1 MSTTDPKK
9 IAFRGTTNTDL
20 QKHINNYFTT
30 LGGINPGGL
39 KYTSSNYYYFI
50 DNSGKIIRASILP
63 AGYIERE
70 PGDYFK
76 DSLGGIKDE
85 RKFAFLGSKHPEIQ
99 KAMVTFFITLGATNR
114 QRLLCRNKDMYY
126 FIDEINKLDCS
137 RKFPEGYIFQL
148 DTYLNVM
155 KNQEEKIPEYVECI
169 KPLLHSTVGKIYKVI
184 DSKNCESDLLEYNYS
199 WKEDQFKPSTKE
211 AYNAQ
216 NTPLK
221 AAEYTPQVGD
231 YVVMEK
237 AGGWEYSPDN
247 NDCVV
252 LIDKVATRNII
263 GRDPTTV
270 YYCISGKLINP
281 KTTSLVKFTDI
292 PQFDVKKERVFRKAL
307 PHEIPINTS
316 QEKPQQVAKWS
327 KGTYAV
333 ALKGNFGVFFS
344 ANKLPIGKIFTIRHN
359 TPTSRDSVGVEESQ
373 YWIYKENLK
382 WFATYDEAVQFT
394 IRNNDTSRYSVGVK
408 ESNYWSYVE
417 NLKWFTT
424 YDKAIQFSKRLPQFE
439 ASPTAAISE
448 SPLEICRKMYKKGM
462 LVRSAKEYG
471 ENSGEFIIDV
481 DPSEFTNTG
490 SGVDYFYSRGWLY
503 INGKFAKI
511 LEESK
516 EKVIQYPGTPTK
528 VFPVEAIK
536 KQIKKVKFQEV
547 HEIKTVE
554 EKLLKKT
561 KSKLF
566 NI

>member
-20 QKHINNYFTT
+20 QKHIDSYFTT
-30 LGGINPGGL
+30 LGGINPEGL
-39 KYTSSNYYYFI
+39 NYTSFDYYYFI
-50 DNSGKIIRASILP
+50 VDSGEIIRASILP

-99 KAMVTFFITLGATNR
+99 KAILDFFIKLGAS
-114 QRLLCRNKDMYY
+114 NKLQVEGKNVNLYY
-126 FIDEINKLDCS
+126 FIDATNKINNS
-137 RKFPEGYIFQL
+137 RDLPEGYIFQL

-155 KNQEEKIPEYVECI
+155 KNQEEKIPEYVECT
-169 KPLLHSTVGKIYKVI
+169 KSKNDVFTVGKIYTWPAPLDNNGVTRKISVT
-184 DSKNCESDLLEYNYS
+184 CLEGVL
-199 WKEDQFKPSTKE
+199 WEFKPSTKE
-211 AYNAQ
+211 AYEAQ
-216 NTPLK
+216 NTYLR

-237 AGGWEYSPDN
+237 AGGWGYSPDN
-247 NDCVV
+247 NGCVA

-292 PQFDVKKERVFRKAL
+292 PQFGNERERVFRKAL
-307 PHEIPINTS
+307 PHEIPINTP
-316 QEKPQQVAKWS
+316 QEKPLLVEEWS
-327 KGTYAV
+327 TGTYAV
-333 ALKGNFGVFFS
+333 ALKGHFGVFS
-344 ANKLPIGKIFTIRHN
+344 GSDKAHKLSVGSIFTIIN
-359 TPTSRDSVGVEESQ
+359 NNEANNNVGVKQSQ

-382 WFATYDEAVQFT
+382 WFATYDEAVQF
-394 IRNNDTSRYSVGVK
+394 
-408 ESNYWSYVE
+408 SN
-417 NLKWFTT
+417 
-424 YDKAIQFSKRLPQFE
+424 RLPQFE
-439 ASPTAAISE
+439 ASPTAALSE
-448 SPLEICRKMYKKGM
+448 IPLEICKRKYKKGM

-471 ENSGEFIIDV
+471 EYSGEFIIDV

-490 SGVDYFYSRGWLY
+490 SGVDYFASRGWLY
-503 INGKFAKI
+503 INGKFAEI
-511 LEESK
+511 LK
-516 EKVIQYPGTPTK
+516 EPKEPLTRENREFYLELERKTQYPITPESA
-528 VFPVEAIK
+528 FPVKALR
-536 KQIKKVKFQEV
+536 KQLKIVNFQLV
-547 HEIKTVE
+547 HEIKIVE

>member
-9 IAFRGTTNTDL
+9 IAFRGTTNRDL
-20 QKHINNYFTT
+20 QKHIDSYFTT

-99 KAMVTFFITLGATNR
+99 KAF
-114 QRLLCRNKDMYY
+114 
-126 FIDEINKLDCS
+126 
-137 RKFPEGYIFQL
+137 
-148 DTYLNVM
+148 
-155 KNQEEKIPEYVECI
+155 
-169 KPLLHSTVGKIYKVI
+169 
-184 DSKNCESDLLEYNYS
+184 
-199 WKEDQFKPSTKE
+199 
-211 AYNAQ
+211 
-216 NTPLK
+216 
-221 AAEYTPQVGD
+221 
-231 YVVMEK
+231 
-237 AGGWEYSPDN
+237 
-247 NDCVV
+247 
-252 LIDKVATRNII
+252 
-263 GRDPTTV
+263 
-270 YYCISGKLINP
+270 
-281 KTTSLVKFTDI
+281 
-292 PQFDVKKERVFRKAL
+292 
-307 PHEIPINTS
+307 PHEIPSSNV
-316 QEKPQQVAKWS
+316 KVDPQQQGVEWS
-327 KGTYAV
+327 EGTYAV

-344 ANKLPIGKIFTIRHN
+344 TNKLPIGKIFTIRN
-359 TPTSRDSVGVEESQ
+359 NDASRYSVGVKESK

-382 WFATYDEAVQFT
+382 WFATYDEAVQF
-394 IRNNDTSRYSVGVK
+394 
-408 ESNYWSYVE
+408 
-417 NLKWFTT
+417 
-424 YDKAIQFSKRLPQFE
+424 SKRLPQFE
-439 ASPTAAISE
+439 ASPTAAVSE

-462 LVRSAKEYG
+462 LVRSALDSG
-471 ENSGEFIIDV
+471 ICSGEFIIDV